1 MSPRFYCVTSVG
13 YTRKPL
19 NVMEATQCYG
29 VTEMP
34 SMKPL
39 LMKFM
44 FRINVGHW
52 ILLCLLQHRVI

>member
-1 MSPRFYCVTSVG
+1 MSPRFSCVTPVG

-19 NVMEATQCYG
+19 SVTEATQCYG

-39 LMKFM
+39 LMKFT
-44 FRINVGHW
+44 FRINVGH
-52 ILLCLLQHRVI
+52 